1 MFLHSYKLLTGPYPD
16 RSGDP
21 YHTAFK
27 TASAA
32 HPGASP
38 HMNNDA
44 RPCRGRRTGATPAR
58 RDAIA
63 IAIGNP
69 AGYVGIIAP
78 GVGPRSYP
86 SGTTARPSVGASA
99 ANGSRHTTWPDAH
112 RRACDT

>member
-1 MFLHSYKLLTGPYPD
+1 MSHTDSPA
-16 RSGDP
+16 RSGTTK
-21 YHTAFK
+21 Y
-27 TASAA
+27 TAS
-32 HPGASP
+32 SP
-38 HMNNDA
+38 
-44 RPCRGRRTGATPAR
+44 PS

-69 AGYVGIIAP
+69 AGYVGIITP

-99 ANGSRHTTWPDAH
+99 ANGSRHTTCPDAH